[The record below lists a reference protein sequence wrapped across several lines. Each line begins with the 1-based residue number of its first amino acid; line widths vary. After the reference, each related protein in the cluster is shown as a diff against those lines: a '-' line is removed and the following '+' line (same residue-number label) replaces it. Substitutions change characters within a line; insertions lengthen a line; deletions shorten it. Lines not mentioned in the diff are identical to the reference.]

1 MRISD
6 WSSDVCSSDLYFS
19 PYVDSLLKVSAPLQ
33 EAAFG
38 NVKVGPTSRYVRNAW
53 MESAFGASYGLF
65 RDIQSFG
72 AAASE
77 IDTER
82 MTKKGLVLMPFN
94 FYFRLMHQLADPNQR

>member
-1 MRISD
+1 MERFEEDQWANTAKEVIDRSG
-6 WSSDVCSSDLYFS
+6 LLAYFS

-77 IDTER
+77 IEDRKST
-82 MTKKGLVLMPFN
+82 
-94 FYFRLMHQLADPNQR
+94 RLNSSH